1 MSKDLKGNSLLTAN
15 RIVAKKYGIPL
26 PESDQ
31 YEVPYKKTAT
41 LIRDFLRDA
50 PIVLK
55 KSSVAPWQDTS
66 QYRLLDPR
74 LSPAYFGILDTLH
87 VHTKEGVIQFVN
99 NKDIDIVSLKLNG
112 KSVLD
117 QIDSKKKRA
126 EEDILLDTGLNI
138 MTFFAD
144 DYGNNPPST
153 AAINLTFGKKNISLD
168 FAAKQNLASTCII
181 LKIYYDEDP
190 AKNTKFQSNSFDGNF
205 ETATSQN
212 NYNKLNNKSKAQLSR
227 QTKIL
232 GDLVSSSKQIV
243 LAIWDDAVEDGDSIS
258 ISVNGEWITQ
268 GFAVKKKPQFLNIF
282 LAPGPNQ
289 ITFVADNLGSIVP
302 NTAVLEIIDGK
313 KRKSF
318 NIETDMDI
326 NNKVKIFYDINQ

>member
-1 MSKDLKGNSLLTAN
+1 M
-15 RIVAKKYGIPL
+15 
-26 PESDQ
+26 
-31 YEVPYKKTAT
+31 
-41 LIRDFLRDA
+41 
-50 PIVLK
+50 
-55 KSSVAPWQDTS
+55 
-66 QYRLLDPR
+66 
-74 LSPAYFGILDTLH
+74 
-87 VHTKEGVIQFVN
+87 
-99 NKDIDIVSLKLNG
+99 
-112 KSVLD
+112 
-117 QIDSKKKRA
+117 
-126 EEDILLDTGLNI
+126 
-138 MTFFAD
+138 
-144 DYGNNPPST
+144 
-153 AAINLTFGKKNISLD
+153 
-168 FAAKQNLASTCII
+168 ASTCII